1 MQSFQ
6 VYLDKIVDNQFVL
19 IGEVG
24 LGGEVRSVG
33 HIEKRIQE
41 AEKLGFKKIII
52 PKNNLKGITA
62 TIEIEII
69 GVENLVDA
77 VKNIF
82 T

>member
-41 AEKLGFKKIII
+41 AEKLGFQ
-52 PKNNLKGITA
+52 KNYHSEK
-62 TIEIEII
+62 
-69 GVENLVDA
+69 
-77 VKNIF
+77 
-82 T
+82 